1 MATINYYLDCR
12 SKKADGTSPLKVSVN
27 TSQGNFLMS
36 IGIYLS
42 PSQWNAQLRVVTKH
56 PQRVFLNSHL
66 ADMLLQSEQ
75 LLITEKKKV
84 GHALTKAEMKNVL
97 QPLFKDGTEKESPIV
112 TVFNRYITDSR
123 MKKRTHEL
131 YATTL
136 AKIQAFTNNRVSAL
150 QFEDITV
157 GWLQK
162 FDTWLVND
170 CPSANARAI
179 HMRNLRAVFN
189 RAIDDELT
197 TNYPFR
203 KFKIIKEPTRKRA
216 LTAQQIR
223 GLMNSDLEPYQKK
236 YVDTFMLMFYL
247 MGINAVDLLT
257 AKPNQIVDGRLEYKR
272 SKTGTLYSIKLEPE
286 ALEIINRYKG
296 KKHLLKFCDT
306 IKNYKDFL
314 KRMNI
319 CLDKLI
325 PKCSTYYA
333 RHSVA
338 SIAAEL
344 DIPLDTI
351 ARMLG
356 HTDPARRITLVYVDF
371 NRNKIDEANRN
382 VIDYVLYNRRNK

>member
-12 SKKADGTSPLKVSVN
+12 SKKTDGTSPLKVVVN
-27 TSQGNFLMS
+27 TNQGNFMMS
-36 IGIYLS
+36 IGIFLE
-42 PSQWNAQLRVVTKH
+42 PSQWNAQARVIVKH
-56 PQRVFLNSHL
+56 PQRIFLNSHL
-66 ADMLLQSEQ
+66 ADLLLQAEQ
-75 LLITEKKKV
+75 ILISEKKKV

-97 QPLFKDGTEKESPIV
+97 LPLFKDGYEKESPV
-112 TVFNRYITDSR
+112 VNGFNQYINDSR

-136 AKIQAFTNNRVSAL
+136 AKIQAFTKNRAASL

-162 FDTWLVND
+162 FEAWLTED

-179 HMRNLRAVFN
+179 HLRNLRAVFN

-197 TNYPFR
+197 SNYPFR
-203 KFKIIKEPTRKRA
+203 KFKITKEPTRKRA
-216 LTAQQIR
+216 LAVDQIR
-223 GLMNSDLEPYQKK
+223 FLMTTSLEAYQKR

-257 AKPNQIVDGRLEYKR
+257 ATPDQVIDGRLEYKR

-296 KKHLLKFCDT
+296 KKHLLEFCDT
-306 IKNYKDFL
+306 VKNYKDFL
-314 KRMNI
+314 KRMNM

-371 NRNKIDEANRN
+371 NQKKIDDANRK
-382 VIDYVLYNRRNK
+382 VMDYVLYNRR